1 MFYFVLNNYD
11 DEEVIISKNCRPLIL
26 FYTYFTK
33 LNLYAIIYY
42 KSIIS

>member
-1 MFYFVLNNYD
+1 MFYFMLNKYN
-11 DEEVIISKNCRPLIL
+11 DEEVMINTNCRPPIL